1 MNGDNKDRPR
11 TEIFVRSIPPQV
23 TSDQLGEF
31 FSDFAPVKHAVVV
44 MDKETG
50 ESKRFGFV
58 AFATPDDALIAKEK
72 GAKLQILPSR
82 YLQIDIAKPRKR
94 GDETAKDANYQAERE
109 KRKPRLLIRN
119 CPWSLRNPSDLE
131 KVFSKFGKVVNAYI
145 PRGPNNRMSGFAFVT
160 MKRKKHARRAV
171 EESQGLKIHD
181 REVSVIFA
189 VEKSKWDKR
198 GENSNLKEEKEEDE
212 ESESESESE
221 NDEEVTQNKA
231 ESESTSQNTNKP
243 LHELEEFPLKEEL
256 DAASDQA
263 GEDNESDDED
273 EAVDDVLENSDDETS
288 SASPNKIPTFK
299 NNNKTIFVRNVPYD
313 ADAVSLKEHFE
324 QFGTV
329 AYATPVMDKA
339 KNQPKG
345 TAFVAFTKSA
355 SFEACI
361 SAAPEVSTS
370 SLLVPDDVDPRYVYE
385 GRVLHVTRAV
395 QRDTA
400 GRLAGKR
407 SQERLEV
414 QGKGPKISDKR
425 RLFLIN
431 EGRIVPGSRLAGIIP
446 KAEMELREKSYKL
459 RKELLSKNPSLH
471 LSMTRLAVRNLPRS
485 MDEKAFKALG
495 RKAIV
500 QFATEVRENR
510 RQPLTKEEVMR
521 SVHHQDSL
529 GEHSSSKKAGVVK
542 QAKIIQE
549 LKGSGEAGR
558 SRGYGFLEL
567 RNHKAA
573 LMALRWLNAH
583 AVTKEEIAASAQE
596 AEPDKVRRLV
606 VEFAIEN
613 AQVVKRQR
621 ERQYRAKEKSLKRKA
636 EEEAEAAAATAAAEE
651 NERQKKAAAEEKHG
665 NAVIGRKR
673 KNKKMKK
680 A

>member
-1 MNGDNKDRPR
+1 MNRDNEDRPR
-11 TEIFVRSIPPQV
+11 TELFVRSIPADV

-31 FSDFAPVKHAVVV
+31 FSDFAPVKHSVVV
-44 MDKETG
+44 MDKDTG

-58 AFATPDDALIAKEK
+58 AFATPEDALTAKER
-72 GAKLQILPSR
+72 GAKVQIQPSR
-82 YLQIDIAKPRKR
+82 YLQIDTAKPRNR
-94 GDETAKDANYQAERE
+94 GDDTLKDPVDQSERE

-119 CPWSLRNPSDLE
+119 CPWSLRNPRDLE
-131 KVFSKFGKVVNAYI
+131 KLFSKYGKVVDAYI

-160 MKRKKHARRAV
+160 MKRKKHAKRAI

-181 REVSVIFA
+181 REVSVSFA
-189 VEKSKWDKR
+189 VEKSKWVNR
-198 GENSNLKEEKEEDE
+198 GENSNIEDEEE

-221 NDEEVTQNKA
+221 SDDESAGDSAGLEPA
-231 ESESTSQNTNKP
+231 SQNGDKS
-243 LHELEEFPLKEEL
+243 LHELDEIPLEDEL
-256 DAASDQA
+256 NSASDQDL
-263 GEDNESDDED
+263 GKDESDEED
-273 EAVDDVLENSDDETS
+273 EAVDQALDNSGDEAS
-288 SASPNKIPTFK
+288 LASPKKSPTFK
-299 NNNKTIFVRNVPYD
+299 NNDQTIFVRNVPYD
-313 ADAVSLKEHFE
+313 ADAASLKEHFE

-329 AYATPVMDKA
+329 AYAIPVMDKA

-345 TAFVAFTKSA
+345 TAFVAFTKVA
-355 SFEACI
+355 SFEACVQ
-361 SAAPEVSTS
+361 SAPQVSSS
-370 SLLVPDDVDPRYVYE
+370 SLLVPDDVDPRYVFE
-385 GRVLHVTRAV
+385 GRVLHITRAV

-400 GRLAGKR
+400 ERLADKR

-414 QGKGPKISDKR
+414 LGKAPKISDKR

-431 EGRIVPGSRLAGIIP
+431 EGRIAPGSRLAGIIS
-446 KAEMELREKSYKL
+446 KAEMEIREKSYKL
-459 RKELLSKNPSLH
+459 RRQQLSKNPSLH

-529 GEHSSSKKAGVVK
+529 GEPTSGKKSGVVK

-583 AVTKEEIAASAQE
+583 AVTKEEIAEGSKE

-606 VEFAIEN
+606 VEFAVEN

-621 ERQYRAKEKSLKRKA
+621 ERQYRAKEKGLKRKA
-636 EEEAEAAAATAAAEE
+636 EEEAEAAAAAAEE
-651 NERQKKAAAEEKHG
+651 NERRKKEAAEKKHG
-665 NAVIGRKR
+665 NAFIGRKR
-673 KNKKMKK
+673 KNKKLRKS
-680 A
+680 